1 MPIVPHNIRRRA
13 LHLLYGSP
21 DGCTTDVL
29 LMHGITLDVVA
40 DLAESGLAMIER
52 KSVVGD
58 AAVKI
63 TETGRRALAQ

>member
-21 DGCTTDVL
+21 DGCTTNVL

-40 DLAESGLAMIER
+40 DLAETGLATLEQE
-52 KSVVGD
+52 SVAGD
-58 AAVKI
+58 AAVRI
-63 TETGRRALAQ
+63 TEAGRRALAQ